1 MAVRSMAAQH
11 RETLWVD
18 IIVSIQIY
26 GTVQTGVKETL
37 NGGGYSCRAYQCTS
51 TSIAVITQRLRVV
64 TAETV
69 T

>member
-1 MAVRSMAAQH
+1 MAAQ
-11 RETLWVD
+11 RTETLWVD
-18 IIVSIQIY
+18 IIVSIQIS
-26 GTVQTGVKETL
+26 GTMQKGVKDTL

-51 TSIAVITQRLRVV
+51 TSIAVITQRSRVV